1 MHAPRRSEKFGLGFN
16 IGGLCAGFLIIVA
29 GICNMVW
36 NTGSPQRIILGIYF
50 LVTGAFGAVVEVMRR
65 GRS

>member
-16 IGGLCAGFLIIVA
+16 IGGICAGLLIIVA

-50 LVTGAFGAVVEVMRR
+50 LSACTAHAIDAAV
-65 GRS
+65 